1 MFTFNKQRAFALVPK
16 AIGLSLITALAMTF
30 TACSNDN
37 PTTEPGGK
45 KTEQTVE
52 IPFLQT
58 KEIATGDYKGMY
70 MLNEGQ
76 WMKNNATLDYLDFTT
91 GKFYDNV
98 YFNGYFSKDI
108 QHIGDTGNDII
119 YKNGKVWITLN
130 QSGVVMVIDTNTGK
144 VIKKDIQVPNCRCLA
159 YDNGFIYVTSF
170 AGITGKTTEPGL
182 VYKINETTFEI
193 TAKVAVGYQPE
204 GLAVLNG
211 KLYVANSGGYANS
224 PEGKYGKTLSIID
237 LKTFT
242 KEAED
247 IKLPLE
253 NPSHVAVDKTGK
265 IWVNCLGDYNKPNDE
280 GIVIIKNDAPI
291 HTHKIGVTYFDF
303 AGDKVYYCATPWN
316 GQPLYGAF
324 DINTM
329 EEVKDEPIKNI
340 ETSHSIATP
349 HGLYINPMN
358 QHIYIMDARNFTAG
372 GAILVYNMQGR
383 YLYSIET
390 SGVCPGHICFL
401 PK

>member
-1 MFTFNKQRAFALVPK
+1 M
-16 AIGLSLITALAMTF
+16 
-30 TACSNDN
+30 
-37 PTTEPGGK
+37 
-45 KTEQTVE
+45 
-52 IPFLQT
+52 
-58 KEIATGDYKGMY
+58 
-70 MLNEGQ
+70 
-76 WMKNNATLDYLDFTT
+76 
-91 GKFYDNV
+91 
-98 YFNGYFSKDI
+98 
-108 QHIGDTGNDII
+108 
-119 YKNGKVWITLN
+119 
-130 QSGVVMVIDTNTGK
+130 
-144 VIKKDIQVPNCRCLA
+144 
-159 YDNGFIYVTSF
+159 
-170 AGITGKTTEPGL
+170 
-182 VYKINETTFEI
+182 
-193 TAKVAVGYQPE
+193 
-204 GLAVLNG
+204 
-211 KLYVANSGGYANS
+211 
-224 PEGKYGKTLSIID
+224 D

-242 KEAED
+242 KEAKD
-247 IKLPLE
+247 IELPLE

-316 GQPLYGAF
+316 GQRLYGAF

-340 ETSHSIATP
+340 ETSHSIVNP

>member
-45 KTEQTVE
+45 KTEPPVE

-159 YDNGFIYVTSF
+159 YD
-170 AGITGKTTEPGL
+170 
-182 VYKINETTFEI
+182 
-193 TAKVAVGYQPE
+193 
-204 GLAVLNG
+204 
-211 KLYVANSGGYANS
+211 
-224 PEGKYGKTLSIID
+224 LS
-237 LKTFT
+237 L
-242 KEAED
+242 
-247 IKLPLE
+247 
-253 NPSHVAVDKTGK
+253 
-265 IWVNCLGDYNKPNDE
+265 
-280 GIVIIKNDAPI
+280 I
-291 HTHKIGVTYFDF
+291 HI
-303 AGDKVYYCATPWN
+303 
-316 GQPLYGAF
+316 
-324 DINTM
+324 
-329 EEVKDEPIKNI
+329 
-340 ETSHSIATP
+340 
-349 HGLYINPMN
+349 
-358 QHIYIMDARNFTAG
+358 
-372 GAILVYNMQGR
+372 
-383 YLYSIET
+383 
-390 SGVCPGHICFL
+390 
-401 PK
+401 